1 MKIVIKEQEI
11 ELKYSFR
18 ALIIYENIMNK
29 SFEGRGITEILTFM
43 YCVILGS
50 QKGLEFTYDEFLDL
64 IDTQPNLIKEFS
76 EWLTATVEQNNA
88 LMMKNV
94 SDKDKKK
101 LAKVK
106 KSEKNF

>member
-1 MKIVIKEQEI
+1 MDIEIKGEVVK
-11 ELKYSFR
+11 LKYSFR
-18 ALIIYENIMNK
+18 ALMIYENIMNK

-94 SDKDKKK
+94 SDEDKKK
-101 LAKVK
+101 LAKAK

>member
-1 MKIVIKEQEI
+1 MKIVIKGEEL

-76 EWLTATVEQNNA
+76 EWLTGAVQRNASMMSQNV
-88 LMMKNV
+88 KEE
-94 SDKDKKK
+94 DKQTAKKI
-101 LAKVK
+101 K
-106 KSEKNF
+106 KAEKN

>member
-1 MKIVIKEQEI
+1 MKIVIKGEEL

-64 IDTQPNLIKEFS
+64 IDEKPGIIKDFS
-76 EWLTATVEQNNA
+76 EWLTGAVQRNASMMSQNV
-88 LMMKNV
+88 KEE
-94 SDKDKKK
+94 DKQTTKKI
-101 LAKVK
+101 K
-106 KSEKNF
+106 KAEKN